1 MKTNYLT
8 YLTTALF
15 VFAANFAQAQCD
27 DWNWPEDK
35 QTATEKNVLYDDYM
49 TNGQYEKAIAPLT
62 WLLKNSPNLNKSIYI
77 NGEKLFDQLATA
89 EKNADRKKIYVDSLM
104 IIFDMRLQHCNDEST
119 VLNRRSFAEYK
130 YYRDDKT
137 KLKQTLDIF
146 EKTFKV
152 NGTGVFDQHLVAYMD
167 IIRRNKLYLK
177 NLTDEEIISRYD
189 VIIETADNKIKEKGG
204 RGVDRI
210 IENKNTIDDIL
221 IGIVDVNCDFVKAN
235 LAPKFK
241 DNPSDINTAKKI
253 FRFMLSGKCTDDPL
267 WMQTGEAIGEAE
279 PDFGLFK
286 NLGLKALSNGD
297 VSKAENLFKKAIENT
312 DSPSDKADMY
322 INLGEIEA
330 KRSNKVAARDNFR
343 KALNADANK
352 TEAWDKIG
360 FLYYNSFDDCAEKKS
375 QAQDRAVYLV
385 AYEMFQ
391 KAGNSRMMSAA
402 KEQFPSRD
410 DIFLVNIE
418 KGSDIKVNCWINE
431 TTKVQTRD

>member
-104 IIFDMRLQHCNDEST
+104 ITFDMRLQHCNDEST

-177 NLTDEEIISRYD
+177 NLSDEEIIARYD

-204 RGVDRI
+204 RGADQI
-210 IENKNTIDDIL
+210 NQSKNTIDDIL

-241 DNPSDINTAKKI
+241 DNPNDINTAKKI

-267 WMQTGEAIGEAE
+267 WMETGEAIGAAE
-279 PDFGLFK
+279 PDFRLFK

-297 VSKAENLFKKAIENT
+297 ISKAEELFKKALENT

-330 KRSNKVAARDNFR
+330 KRGNKVAARDNFR

-352 TEAWDKIG
+352 KEAWDKIG
-360 FLYYNSFDDCAEKKS
+360 FLYYNSFDDCAEKRS

-391 KAGNSRMMSAA
+391 KAGNSRMMSAS